1 MLLRL
6 RMVLAGV
13 WLSCIVALGAHAAP
27 SVVIISSEGSAAYV
41 ETAQALTEELERSGV
56 PRSAVL
62 MMSTREW
69 MDGRTQSARLYVT
82 LGAEAAGL
90 LAGSAPGVPVLCA
103 LLPRSS
109 FEAAL
114 LQHGRKAGSQFS
126 ALFLDQPPAR
136 QLELIRLAL
145 PGARRVGVLWGA
157 GLSGDR
163 SEFRVQ
169 AQAAALSLLEA
180 EVGSEEQLF
189 PALKHVLEGTDLLL
203 AVPSPQIYN
212 SRTIQNILL
221 TSFRANVPMMAFSPA
236 YVRAGAL
243 LAVYVTPHQVG
254 VQAAQLARAV
264 LHGKALPTSG
274 AYSTDFQIAVN
285 EHVARSLGLSLDALE
300 LTRRL
305 RLFEGGS

>member
-13 WLSCIVALGAHAAP
+13 WLSCMVALGAHAAP
-27 SVVIISSEGSAAYV
+27 SVVIISSESSAAYV
-41 ETAQALTEELERSGV
+41 ETAQGLTEELERSGV
-56 PRSAVL
+56 PRSSVL

-69 MDGRTQSARLYVT
+69 IAGRTQSARLYVT
-82 LGAEAAGL
+82 LGSEAAGL

-114 LQHGRKAGSQFS
+114 LQHGRKASSQFS

-136 QLELIRLAL
+136 QLELIRLVL
-145 PGARRVGVLWGA
+145 PGTRRVGVLWGA

-163 SEFRVQ
+163 SEFRAQ
-169 AQAAALSLLEA
+169 AQAVALPLLEA

-264 LHGKALPTSG
+264 LQGKALPASG

-285 EHVARSLGLSLDALE
+285 EHVARSLGLSLDALD

-305 RLFEGGS
+305 RLLEGRP

>member
-6 RMVLAGV
+6 RMVLAGL
-13 WLSCIVALGAHAAP
+13 WLTCMVALGAHAAP
-27 SVVIISSEGSAAYV
+27 SVMVISSEGSAAYI
-41 ETAQALTEELERSGV
+41 ETAQALTAELERSGV
-56 PRSAVL
+56 PRSSVL

-69 MDGRTQSARLYVT
+69 IDGSTQSARLYVT
-82 LGAEAAGL
+82 LGSEAAGL
-90 LAGSAPGVPVLCA
+90 LAGSAPGVPVLCV

-114 LQHGRKAGSQFS
+114 LKHGRKASSQFS
-126 ALFLDQPPAR
+126 VLVLDQPPAR

-163 SEFRVQ
+163 SEFRAQ
-169 AQAAALSLLEA
+169 AQSVALSLLEA

-189 PALKHVLEGTDLLL
+189 PALKHVLDGTDLLL

-243 LAVYVTPHQVG
+243 LAIYVTPHQVG

-264 LHGKALPTSG
+264 LQGKALPASG

-285 EHVARSLGLSLDALE
+285 EHVARSLGLSLDALD

-305 RLFEGGS
+305 RLLEGRP